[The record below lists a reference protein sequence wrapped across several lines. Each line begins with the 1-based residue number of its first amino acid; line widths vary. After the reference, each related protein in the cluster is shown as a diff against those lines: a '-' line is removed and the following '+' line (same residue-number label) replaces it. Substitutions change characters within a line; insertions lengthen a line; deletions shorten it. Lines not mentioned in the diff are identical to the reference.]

1 MSGYFPL
8 QKYSRRRVKVELDLS
23 NYATKTEI
31 KKATSVDT
39 SYFAKKTD
47 LANLKSNVD
56 ELDIH
61 KI

>member
-8 QKYSRRRVKVELDLS
+8 PKYSRRRVKVESDLS

-39 SYFAKKTD
+39 SYFAKKSD
-47 LANLKSNVD
+47 LANLKSNAD